1 MTDRSAHNEWKW
13 KYSANCLRNQQK
25 NDKTGNKELL
35 LSNNINNAHAHRK
48 REVRYDTNWTKLV
61 RLQCQNYD
69 EPG

>member
-1 MTDRSAHNEWKW
+1 MNGNGNIVQIIYVISK
-13 KYSANCLRNQQK
+13 K